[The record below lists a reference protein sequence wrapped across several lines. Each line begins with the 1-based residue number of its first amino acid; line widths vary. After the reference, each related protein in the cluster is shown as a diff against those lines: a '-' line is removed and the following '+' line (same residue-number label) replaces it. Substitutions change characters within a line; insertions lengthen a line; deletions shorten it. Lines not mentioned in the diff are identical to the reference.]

1 MKKQICTLTFL
12 LMVFSAGLGQS
23 YFSPLI
29 GDQPAVADARSLAVG
44 LASWGNGGSAAA
56 LLTNAALLGQ
66 SASRLALIGGL
77 NAFSV
82 KEKRSFPVQ
91 DSYGDFLAD
100 NTYVLN
106 QNWFPDFQIGVNA
119 RLLSKIRLALL
130 VNHANLSDFQYEE
143 EVRGS
148 LYGEYNR
155 DPLVGFNRMTNRYST
170 YNTSFGLAVN
180 PVQSLWVGAAL
191 NMIMADKSEQTY
203 EIQVIEESVYQ
214 SSDHTISYSTEPEIE
229 TVMTGHVGLTF
240 DITKH
245 ISISTAYRFPYET
258 VQKGGL
264 LYLINDTTEAL
275 PVLAIDSTYTVSK
288 VTRQMPGELRFGVCL
303 KPVNIIPTQLF
314 FEIVYQDWK
323 NASTKYEFKSAAD
336 LSAVPVD
343 FYESSIRYRD
353 VVKFHCGIEHVFF
366 SGVPFRLG
374 FYHDP
379 SPINADMDRNWFTA
393 GTGYRVGNFDLEVS
407 GAFTTCAYQYPDLY
421 IVAAEERVEFDTVR
435 ETNLVGM
442 LTLKYDF

>member
-1 MKKQICTLTFL
+1 MKKQIFTLTFVL
-12 LMVFSAGLGQS
+12 VLCTAGFGQS

-29 GDQPAVADARSLAVG
+29 GNQPSVTDARSLAVG
-44 LASWGNGGSAAA
+44 LTSWGDGGSASA
-56 LLTNAALLGQ
+56 LLTNSALLGQ
-66 SASRLALIGGL
+66 STSRLSLIGGL
-77 NAFSV
+77 NAFAL

-106 QNWFPDFQIGVNA
+106 QNWFPDFQLGASA
-119 RLLSKIRLALL
+119 RLLPKIRLAML
-130 VNHANLSDFQYEE
+130 VNHANNTDFDYEE

-155 DPLVGFNRMTNRYST
+155 DPLVGYNRLMNRYST
-170 YNTSFGLAVN
+170 FNTSFGLAVN
-180 PVQSLWVGAAL
+180 PVKSLWVGAAL
-191 NMIMADKSEQTY
+191 NIRTTDDARQKY

-214 SSDHTISYSTEPEIE
+214 SSDHTISYSSEPKFEP
-229 TVMTGHVGLTF
+229 VVTGHVGLTY

-245 ISISTAYRFPYET
+245 ISLSTAYRFPYET

-275 PVLAIDSTYTVSK
+275 PVLAIDSTYTVEK

-314 FEIVYQDWK
+314 FEVVYQDWK
-323 NASTKYEFKSAAD
+323 NASTKYQFKSDAD
-336 LSAVPVD
+336 LSTVPVD
-343 FYESSIRYRD
+343 FYESAVKYRD

-379 SPINADMDRNWFTA
+379 NPISADMDRNWFTA
-393 GTGYRVGNFDLEVS
+393 GTGYQVGNFNLEVS
-407 GAFTTCAYQYPDLY
+407 GAFTTSEYQYHDLY
-421 IVAAEERVEFDTVR
+421 IVTAEERAEFDTVR
-435 ETNLVGM
+435 ETTLVGM
-442 LTLKYDF
+442 LTLRYDF